1 MSEPSTGVPTTD
13 PRALQDPSE
22 EAEPLA
28 RQALRH
34 SVRLAVSLLLA
45 GLVAWL
51 ARVPMGDGDQHARLR
66 LALYT
71 ASGRIEVCR
80 DRTPEELEAL
90 ALHMRQPRVC
100 DWLSLPYRLKVTVDG
115 QTRVDRLL
123 HSAGLREDRPLI
135 TDESL
140 ELQPGTVTLGVSFAP
155 EAEQVE
161 DGPKAEAWRL
171 AVDAAP
177 RYQLDRTVE
186 LETGR
191 ITLVRLEG
199 GRFTVE
205 R

>member
-1 MSEPSTGVPTTD
+1 MSDTPSPEHRPPAT
-13 PRALQDPSE
+13 
-22 EAEPLA
+22 AEPLG
-28 RQALRH
+28 RRALH
-34 SVRLAVSLLLA
+34 YLTQLAVSLLLA

-71 ASGRIEVCR
+71 ASGRMEVCR
-80 DRTPEELEAL
+80 DRTPEELAAL
-90 ALHMRQPRVC
+90 AAHMRQPRVC

-115 QTRVDRLL
+115 QARIDRLL

-140 ELQPGTVTLGVSFAP
+140 DLSPGTVGLEVSFAP
-155 EAEQVE
+155 EVE
-161 DGPKAEAWRL
+161 IAGNGPEAEAWRS
-171 AVDAAP
+171 AVEAAP
-177 RYQLDRTVE
+177 RYELDRTVE
-186 LETGR
+186 LELGR

-199 GRFTVE
+199 GRFTVD